1 MVLLNR
7 LTLIPLAA
15 ALAASVLLMSGCVQ
29 PHRDPPSVDP
39 STLGDI
45 EFQSYLA
52 TAPLITVDEAFRA
65 ILILADGEDT
75 CKTFEERREKLESR
89 GIARPGWKLNPE
101 AIIDRG
107 TLAYMTC
114 KICRIYGGV
123 DMLVFGNLGVG
134 DRRYAM
140 RELIYEKI
148 MDEGSAYWYVRGDE
162 IVAVLAKADE
172 FMRRT
177 KVYESTVNE
186 LPPEPEPGQSPD
198 WAIKPTTQASDQ
210 PQETPPPTT
219 EQSEPAQPGSTP
231 PPNAQYQPA
240 DDSTFSVEPVPQ

>member
-1 MVLLNR
+1 MVLLR
-7 LTLIPLAA
+7 HGIVVGAA
-15 ALAASVLLMSGCVQ
+15 AAIVAIAGCNQ

-52 TAPLITVDEAFRA
+52 GAPLVTVDEAFRA
-65 ILILADGEDT
+65 ILILADGQDT

-114 KICRIYGGV
+114 KICHIYGGV

-172 FMRRT
+172 FMRKT

-186 LPPEPEPGQSPD
+186 LPPEPPPGQSPD
-198 WAIKPTTQASDQ
+198 WAANVATQPS
-210 PQETPPPTT
+210 EPPPGSQPT
-219 EQSEPAQPGSTP
+219 ESPSAPADSTP
-231 PPNAQYQPA
+231 AEPQSPPPQQPA
-240 DDSTFSVEPVPQ
+240 DDSGVSIEPLPN

>member
-1 MVLLNR
+1 MVLLKR
-7 LTLIPLAA
+7 LTLIPAVAA
-15 ALAASVLLMSGCVQ
+15 ALFMAGCVE

-39 STLGDI
+39 NTLGDV

-52 TAPLITVDEAFRA
+52 DAPLVTVDEAFRA

-75 CKTFEERREKLESR
+75 CKTFVERRDKLESR

-107 TLAYMTC
+107 TLAYMVC
-114 KICRIYGGV
+114 KICKIYGGV
-123 DMLVFGNLGVG
+123 DLLVFGNLGIG
-134 DRRYAM
+134 DRRYSM

-162 IVAVLAKADE
+162 ISSVLAKADE
-172 FMRRT
+172 FMRKT

-186 LPPEPEPGQSPD
+186 LPPEPPPGQSPD
-198 WAIKPTTQASDQ
+198 WVVNPPTSQPETQPPESQQDQPQSDQ
-210 PQETPPPTT
+210 PA
-219 EQSEPAQPGSTP
+219 EQPAAAPDAPAS
-231 PPNAQYQPA
+231 QPA
-240 DDSTFSVEPVPQ
+240 DDAGVSIESAPG

>member
-1 MVLLNR
+1 MVLLKR
-7 LTLIPLAA
+7 LALIPAA
-15 ALAASVLLMSGCVQ
+15 AAAIFAAGCVQ

-52 TAPLITVDEAFRA
+52 SAPLVTVDEAFRA

-75 CKTFEERREKLESR
+75 SKTFEERREKLESR
-89 GIARPGWKLNPE
+89 GIARPGWKLQPD

-107 TLAYMTC
+107 TLAYMVC
-114 KICRIYGGV
+114 KICKIYGGV
-123 DMLVFGNLGVG
+123 DMLIFGNLGVG

-162 IVAVLAKADE
+162 ISSVLAKADE
-172 FMRRT
+172 FMRKT

-186 LPPEPEPGQSPD
+186 LPPEPPPGQSPD
-198 WAIKPTTQASDQ
+198 WVVNPRASQ
-210 PQETPPPTT
+210 PDNPPADSQQGQP
-219 EQSEPAQPGSTP
+219 PAE
-231 PPNAQYQPA
+231 QPA
-240 DDSTFSVEPVPQ
+240 EQPAAAPDAEPQTQPANDSGISVESVPG